1 MTHVDAT
8 NETLLQQA
16 PLTANEY
23 LDAAIIAI
31 DARFGDGFA
40 RIHPELIAA
49 YMLTCATDAG
59 TAVIARA
66 IASVLERTLTVGF
79 EDTLGVEVMDE
90 VISIKQV
97 QGE

>member
-1 MTHVDAT
+1 MTHTEA
-8 NETLLQQA
+8 LQQTRM
-16 PLTANEY
+16 TADDY

-49 YMLTCATDAG
+49 YMQTCAMDAG
-59 TAVIARA
+59 TAVVARA

-90 VISIKQV
+90 VISVRQV
-97 QGE
+97 QGESD